1 MSPWTLGLK
10 RKRNLEKRG
19 LPSSSVMRGEEKGKY
34 FKYFSAEK
42 QQKEEADIFRILIS
56 SIRQD
61 GSDTQE
67 VGL

>member
-1 MSPWTLGLK
+1 
-10 RKRNLEKRG
+10 
-19 LPSSSVMRGEEKGKY
+19 MRGEEKGKY